1 MSRYLPFA
9 IFLFIGSTCLCQ
21 QKILLI
27 GTLHHTEKNRV
38 DEIATIAQLVEKFNP
53 EIICVEYPIPTDSA
67 SLIRKSVIMR
77 RTSKIFELMDSTRK
91 EWRISGNGM
100 TTRIKSLQQDPDLP
114 SDIKKRMELQQLYYL
129 SFDYGNADYQGYQ
142 ILTTPG
148 VEPQKHS
155 SLRENS
161 PGFEIM
167 NQTYQNQ
174 RWTNNEYYLLV
185 FPLAVKL
192 NISYLYPIDDLSTWG
207 EYEKHYERLQ
217 VPDTT
222 DVSRSRNRQMVKAF
236 LAKIRSMP
244 KDSSEWLFVN
254 SAATIRELLYIE
266 SYIVPP
272 DIKSPDIRMVQHYW
286 ILRNRTIAQNIDA
299 VAHKRPDENIVVFF
313 GASHVGPVQ
322 EELNKLPKNYHVMT
336 LFDVMN

>member
-9 IFLFIGSTCLCQ
+9 IGLFLSSTCLSQ

-27 GTLHHTEKNRV
+27 GTLHHTEKDRIS
-38 DEIATIAQLVEKFNP
+38 EIAPIAKTVANFNP
-53 EIICVEYPIPTDSA
+53 RIICVEYPMPTDSA
-67 SLIRKSVIMR
+67 SLIRNSVIMR

-91 EWRISGNGM
+91 EWKISDNGM
-100 TTRIKSLQQDPDLP
+100 NPKIKSLQQDPGLS

-148 VEPQKHS
+148 IENS

-167 NQTYQNQ
+167 NQIYQNQ
-174 RWTNNEYYLLV
+174 RLRNSEYHLLV

-207 EYEKHYERLQ
+207 EYERYYDRLQ

-222 DVSRSRNRQMVKAF
+222 DASKSRNRQMVKDF
-236 LAKIRSMP
+236 LGKIQSLP
-244 KDSSEWLFVN
+244 KASSEWLFVN
-254 SAATIRELLYIE
+254 SPATIRELLYVE
-266 SYIVPP
+266 SYIVDDDINST
-272 DIKSPDIRMVQHYW
+272 DIKMLQYYW

-299 VAHKRPDENIVVFF
+299 VAHKHPDANIVVFF

-322 EELNKLPKNYHVMT
+322 EELNKLPKDYQVMT
-336 LFDVMN
+336 LSDVMK

>member
-1 MSRYLPFA
+1 MSRYLSFA
-9 IFLFIGSTCLCQ
+9 IFLFLSSTCLSQ

-27 GTLHHTEKNRV
+27 GTLHYTENDRV
-38 DEIATIAQLVEKFNP
+38 KEIAPIAKAVENFNP
-53 EIICVEYPIPTDSA
+53 GIICVEYPVPTDSA

-77 RTSKIFELMDSTRK
+77 RTTKVFELMDSTRK
-91 EWRISGNGM
+91 EWKISGNGM
-100 TTRIKSLQQDPDLP
+100 NTRIKSLQQDPDLP
-114 SDIKKRMELQQLYYL
+114 SDIKKRMELQQLYHL

-148 VEPQKHS
+148 VEPQKTS

-174 RWTNNEYYLLV
+174 RWRNNEYYLLV

-192 NISYLYPIDDLSTWG
+192 NISYLHPIDDLSTWG
-207 EYEKHYERLQ
+207 EYEKHYDRLQ

-222 DVSRSRNRQMVKAF
+222 DVSKSRNRQIVKDF
-236 LAKIRSMP
+236 LGKIQSLP
-244 KDSSEWLFVN
+244 KGSSEWLFVN
-254 SAATIRELLYIE
+254 SPATIRELLYVE
-266 SYIVPP
+266 SYIVDEDINSA
-272 DIKSPDIRMVQHYW
+272 DIKMLQYYW

-299 VAHKRPDENIVVFF
+299 VAHKHPDTNIVVFF
-313 GASHVGPVQ
+313 GASHAGPVQ

-336 LFDVMN
+336 LFDVMK